1 MDKMKKLSVFLLF
14 LALALSACA
23 PSDKELASARVEEAH
38 ALLMDGSLNQALIV
52 LDSVHL
58 LYPKEVEVRREA
70 KALQDTITYLQ
81 AQRNLIY
88 FDSIHALLMPQVEP
102 LLRAFRYEKNEKY
115 ESDGRFVHRLLNTDS
130 NTSRCYLQA
139 YVTENRHT
147 IVKSYYAGSSRVDQT
162 AFELAADGEVATFEG
177 TNHSF
182 ESEGWHSLLTIEDDR
197 ALESLN
203 FISSHPS
210 ARVRVALY
218 QSGKTSPATVYYL
231 TDSERDALIATYQLG
246 FLLSDIRQAEE
257 QIRIA
262 NAQIEKYA
270 AKYAAK
276 HATKFGQLEKK

>member
-1 MDKMKKLSVFLLF
+1 MKKTFFFLL
-14 LALALSACA
+14 LISLGLSACG
-23 PSDKELASARVEEAH
+23 PSDKEQASARVEEAH

-58 LYPKEVEVRREA
+58 LYPKQVAVRREA
-70 KALQDTITYLQ
+70 KALQDTIAYLQ

-102 LLRAFRYEKNEKY
+102 LLRAFRFEKNEKY

-147 IVKSYYAGSSRVDQT
+147 IVKSYYAGSSRVDQ
-162 AFELAADGEVATFEG
+162 ASFELSADGEVSSFEG
-177 TNHSF
+177 SNHSF

-197 ALESLN
+197 ALEALN
-203 FISSHPS
+203 FLASHPT
-210 ARVRVALY
+210 ARIRVALY
-218 QSGKTSPATVYYL
+218 QAGKSSPATVYYL
-231 TDSERDALIATYQLG
+231 TDNERNALIATYQLG
-246 FLLSDIRQAEE
+246 FLLSDVRQAEE
-257 QIRIA
+257 QMRIA

-276 HATKFGQLEKK
+276 HTAKFGQLEKK